1 MATTIDP
8 LLFPVQF
15 PLAQSAPR
23 SRTSVSR
30 TSVSRTSVSRTSVS
44 ARTFQRRRRT
54 VAALVVF
61 AVASFVITSGAFA
74 SNPGATESVAPRS
87 VVAKSGDT
95 LWDIARTAVPQ
106 GDISDLVSELV
117 RMNGSRIEPGQ
128 VIRIP

>member
-8 LLFPVQF
+8 LLYSVQL
-15 PLAQSAPR
+15 PLAPAA
-23 SRTSVSR
+23 SR
-30 TSVSRTSVSRTSVS
+30 SRTSVSRTSVS

-54 VAALVVF
+54 VAALLVF
-61 AVASFVITSGAFA
+61 GVASFVITSGAFA
-74 SNPGATESVAPRS
+74 TNPGSAESVAPRS

-95 LWDIARTAVPQ
+95 LWDIARTVVPQ

>member
-8 LLFPVQF
+8 LLYSVQL
-15 PLAQSAPR
+15 PLAQSALR

-30 TSVSRTSVSRTSVS
+30 ASVS

-61 AVASFVITSGAFA
+61 GVASFVITSGAFA

-95 LWDIARTAVPQ
+95 LWDIARTVVPQ